1 MIFKVSNQEQA
12 QKELDCFFY
21 LLNGAKQAAKENEF
35 GTSVAYLENAIR
47 SLEELQAMK
56 KEEKEIRDE
65 IAELLSKASPE
76 TIKKFRR
83 YLV

>member
-1 MIFKVSNQEQA
+1 MIFKVSDQEQA
-12 QKELDCFFY
+12 KKELNCFLY
-21 LLNGAKQAAKENEF
+21 LLDGAKQAAKENEF

-65 IAELLSKASPE
+65 IAELLSKASPK
-76 TIKKFRR
+76 TIEKIRR